1 MRMKRLKCLIK
12 TTRIAL
18 QEIQHTSR
26 VSTPPNTPQEVLPGS
41 GETPLL
47 DTAWL
52 DRLALNI

>member
-1 MRMKRLKCLIK
+1 MKRLKCLIK

-47 DTAWL
+47 ETAWL